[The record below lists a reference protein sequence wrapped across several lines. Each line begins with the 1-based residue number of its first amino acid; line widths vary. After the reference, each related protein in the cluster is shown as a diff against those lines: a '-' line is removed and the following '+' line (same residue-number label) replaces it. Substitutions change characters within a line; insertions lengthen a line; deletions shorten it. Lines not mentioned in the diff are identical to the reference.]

1 MNDNF
6 SKIKDLYKDSFKKF
20 GDSPKSLLTPKGR
33 NHLRFRSIDPFVF
46 NDGVK
51 ILDFGCGLGYLY
63 RFLLDQGR
71 CVQYTGVDILP
82 DFIDACSKKYPDA
95 TFKQIDALG
104 ELNGNYD
111 VVFSSGVFNITT
123 HSDPI
128 ASKSYAFERIL
139 TLYDLAQEVLI
150 CDFLST
156 FVDYHQQDSQHFS
169 PSEIIEFCYS
179 KLSRRF
185 QIRHDLLPYEF
196 SLLAFKNDSIKR
208 PENSYA
214 IDS

>member
-63 RFLLDQGR
+63 RYLLDQGR

-139 TLYDLAQEVLI
+139 T
-150 CDFLST
+150 FMT
-156 FVDYHQQDSQHFS
+156 
-169 PSEIIEFCYS
+169 
-179 KLSRRF
+179 
-185 QIRHDLLPYEF
+185 
-196 SLLAFKNDSIKR
+196 
-208 PENSYA
+208 
-214 IDS
+214 

>member
-63 RFLLDQGR
+63 RYLLDQGR

-156 FVDYHQQDSQHFS
+156 FVDYQQDSQHFS
-169 PSEIIEFCYS
+169 LL
-179 KLSRRF
+179 KLLNSVIVNFLGDFRF
-185 QIRHDLLPYEF
+185 AMIYFLRF